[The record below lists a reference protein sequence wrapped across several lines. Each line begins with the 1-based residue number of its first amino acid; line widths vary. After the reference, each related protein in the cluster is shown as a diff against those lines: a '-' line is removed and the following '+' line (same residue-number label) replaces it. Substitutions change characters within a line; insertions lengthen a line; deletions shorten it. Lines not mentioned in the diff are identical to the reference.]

1 MALISCNECGA
12 QISDRAASCPKC
24 GAPVIKNIPCPDCGC
39 LVPENAATCAN
50 CGAPL
55 SIQQPALAQP
65 LANKMFGLQTP
76 EPNRFMNGMP
86 ADTPTGSITFVIDPT
101 LIHCFPKFNLSISIT
116 VNNKL
121 YTLPLS
127 EQQLTVPISKS
138 ATITIS
144 SCYWPH
150 GPYRYSIPDGDAN
163 YQIEIGSTHRLM
175 WFRFSKDDVPYYE
188 DTPTL
193 LMIILIFCFPLI
205 GLIVGL
211 SNSSIKPMTGK
222 VYLSW
227 AIFFMIFNS
236 IFGTITYIFLLS
248 LFYY

>member
-55 SIQQPALAQP
+55 SIQQPMPTRTQP

-76 EPNRFMNGMP
+76 EPNMFMNGMP
-86 ADTPTGSITFVIDPT
+86 ADTPTGSITFVINQT
-101 LIHCFPKFNLSISIT
+101 LIQYRMRYPRCIPSLSIT

-121 YTLPLS
+121 YTLPIDD
-127 EQQLTVPISKS
+127 QPLTVPISKPE
-138 ATITIS
+138 TITITGLF
-144 SCYWPH
+144 WPC
-150 GPYRYSIPDGDAN
+150 GPYQYIIPDGESD
-163 YQIEIGSTHRLM
+163 YQIEIGTKNRLT
-175 WFRFSKDDVPYYE
+175 WFRFSRDGAFYYE
-188 DTPTL
+188 DSPTL
-193 LMIILIFCFPLI
+193 LMLLFTFFFPII

-211 SNSSIKPMTGK
+211 VNLSKKPMTGK
-222 VYLSW
+222 
-227 AIFFMIFNS
+227 
-236 IFGTITYIFLLS
+236 TYISCALLYA
-248 LFYY
+248 LIHFFTNIMALLLL